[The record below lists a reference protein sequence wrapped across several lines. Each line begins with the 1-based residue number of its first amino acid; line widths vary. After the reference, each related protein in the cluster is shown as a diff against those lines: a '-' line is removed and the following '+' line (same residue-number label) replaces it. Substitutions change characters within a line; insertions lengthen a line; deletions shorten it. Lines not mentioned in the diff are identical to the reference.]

1 VSDLPRGVDAF
12 RGPPSRAIVGAG
24 EERVADPSWFK
35 HMADVLRRNDIR
47 LFATVP
53 DYIVSHVLEHLWAD
67 PACTV
72 VTATREEEAL
82 GILSGAWLGGQ
93 RGALLMQNSGLGNC
107 INTLGS
113 FNVASQLPVVLV
125 ISHRGDLGEF
135 NPAQVPMGQ
144 ATERILDALAIRHV
158 MPRSVA
164 DLEAQADGLVK
175 LCYTQSLPVAF
186 VLPSELTGGKLG

>member
-1 VSDLPRGVDAF
+1 M
-12 RGPPSRAIVGAG
+12 
-24 EERVADPSWFK
+24 ADPSWSK
-35 HMADVLRRNDIR
+35 HVADVLRRNDIHF
-47 LFATVP
+47 FATVP
-53 DYIVSHVLEHLWAD
+53 DYIVSQVLEHLWAD

-82 GILSGAWLGGQ
+82 GILSGAWLGGR

-113 FNVASQLPVVLV
+113 LNVASQLPVVLV

-144 ATERILDALAIRHV
+144 ATRAHPRRPGHPARHAAAPSPTSS
-158 MPRSVA
+158 PRPTASSSWA
-164 DLEAQADGLVK
+164 
-175 LCYTQSLPVAF
+175 TRSR
-186 VLPSELTGGKLG
+186 SRWRSS